1 MQPKGQNLILCIDAS
16 ISMSDR
22 FGRCTKI
29 AAVNNGVEMMLP
41 HLSRQRG
48 TMIGLVGYNDRA
60 FVVKPLTFPN
70 QHELAGKVKSIHV
83 GGCTN
88 LLGGIDLA
96 CNLLKNRPRCFSR
109 RIIALTDG
117 HHNTGTFTKSQVIAK
132 AQANQIVIDTI
143 GIGNEGAYNKNLL
156 ISLSQQTGGE
166 FIPVKDLPKLL
177 ATFQHLSNP
186 KHFRPSSGGR
196 NKIIPF
202 NLFRRR

>member
-1 MQPKGQNLILCIDAS
+1 MQPKGQNLIICIDAS
-16 ISMSDR
+16 ISMNDR
-22 FGRCTKI
+22 FGNSTKI
-29 AAVNNGVEMMLP
+29 AAVNDGVEMMLP

-48 TMIGLVGYNDRA
+48 TMIGLVGYNDHP
-60 FVVKPLTFPN
+60 FVVKPLIFPN
-70 QHELAGKVKSIHV
+70 NRELIGKVKSIRV

-96 CNLLKNRPRCFSR
+96 CNLLTKRPRCFSR
-109 RIIALTDG
+109 RVLALTDG
-117 HHNTGTFTKSQVIAK
+117 HHNTGALTKSQVLAK

-177 ATFQHLSNP
+177 GTFQRLSAP
-186 KHFRPSSGGR
+186 KHFRPSNRRG
-196 NKIIPF
+196 KVIPF
-202 NLFRRR
+202 NLFRRY